1 MTSSAFYGCEF
12 INHNSTDDITH
23 EDFVEMLVK
32 TISFKPKLWNMVK
45 FTTAS
50 VDDKYMHR
58 RFSVIFNNIADNDE
72 YKEFVEAFKHLT
84 LTEIHGLEL

>member
-1 MTSSAFYGCEF
+1 MASSAFYGCEF
-12 INHNSTDDITH
+12 INYNSTDDITH

-32 TISFKPKLWNMVK
+32 TISFRPKLWNMVK

-72 YKEFVEAFKHLT
+72 YKEFAEAFKHLQT
-84 LTEIHGLEL
+84 TSLYGLEL

>member
-1 MTSSAFYGCEF
+1 MTSKAYYGCEF
-12 INHNSTDDITH
+12 TNYNSTESVTH
-23 EDFVEMLVK
+23 GEFVDMLVK
-32 TISFKPKLWNMVK
+32 TISFRPKLWNMVK

-50 VDDKYMHR
+50 VGDKYMDR

>member
-1 MTSSAFYGCEF
+1 
-12 INHNSTDDITH
+12 
-23 EDFVEMLVK
+23 
-32 TISFKPKLWNMVK
+32 MVK

-58 RFSVIFNNIADNDE
+58 RFSVIFNNIAANDE